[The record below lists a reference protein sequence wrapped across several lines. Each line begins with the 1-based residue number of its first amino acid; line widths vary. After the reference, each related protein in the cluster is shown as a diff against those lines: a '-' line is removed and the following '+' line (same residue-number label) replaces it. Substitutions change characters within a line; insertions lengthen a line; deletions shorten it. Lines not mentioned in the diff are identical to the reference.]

1 MSPPWLILL
10 SCADIETLENFWVRS
25 DIVFSQILSSED
37 DAYLDTKV
45 TQGTWIGLKSNFLSF
60 QTFNMVN
67 HRLLRNLPM
76 LASGCV
82 SAFHYA
88 KPCRF

>member
-1 MSPPWLILL
+1 MSRTWLILL
-10 SCADIETLENFWVRS
+10 SCADIEILEDFWVRS
-25 DIVFSQILSSED
+25 GIVFSQILSSEN

-45 TQGTWIGLKSNFLSF
+45 TWGTWIGLTSNFLSF

-82 SAFHYA
+82 SVFHYA